1 MRREPQRE
9 DDPLTGGLPAH
20 LPVVEAVQPLLSVA
34 VLETER
40 EPLRSVVPRE
50 MERRERILRTP
61 RRIPPPLVAGQRMKR
76 RSARVA
82 RYLAEMGKRGYI
94 AVDELCAVTGKS
106 RKKIESDL
114 DYMVEKG
121 LLGAGAYLDSG
132 RGIFFRSADAFADYA
147 NATAKKE
154 AVTPKAATEGYAGAL
169 RSANDRIAD
178 PVLSEKIDHLETV
191 AGKIFRE
198 VEEHPEKQQ
207 QAATFLNYYLPTT
220 LKLLDSYAK
229 FEEAGIEGEN
239 LSRAQERIEETM
251 DALIKGFDKQL
262 DDLYR
267 NEAMDIDSDIR
278 VMENMLRRDTASVED
293 DFGLGG
299 VDHVLAQNKNVNI
312 FVFDTEVYSN
322 TGGQA
327 SKASNIGQVAQFAAA
342 GKETKSKSLA
352 EIAMSY
358 GYVYVAQVA
367 MGANA
372 AQTLKAIQEAEAYH
386 GPSLIIGYAPC
397 EMHSIKGGMQ
407 NCQKEMKKA
416 VECGYWNLFRF
427 NPAAEKKFALDSKAP
442 AGGYQ
447 EFLMNEARY
456 SRLTREFPERATVL
470 FAKNEENAKERYEH
484 LLKLVDMY
492 DK

>member
-1 MRREPQRE
+1 MSKDFEYDPETGSFRFDEGDGKTKKKNDVDVGGWILIAALFAFGLWPIGLIALISKLSDKPKKVSSSRGGMRTSTSPNANVTARSTNKVEK
-9 DDPLTGGLPAH
+9 T
-20 LPVVEAVQPLLSVA
+20 VVQTAKKMNRAPKASDKTA
-34 VLETER
+34 
-40 EPLRSVVPRE
+40 
-50 MERRERILRTP
+50 RILVIVGAAIIAIFGISLVTMLGEVIAYGWYSYMMEELFP
-61 RRIPPPLVAGQRMKR
+61 MCGFFAGGVAMLVAGQRMKR

-82 RYLAEMGKRGYI
+82 RYLAVMGERGYI
-94 AVDELCAVTGKS
+94 SVEELCTVTGKS

-121 LLGAGAYLDSG
+121 LLGTGAYLDSG

-154 AVTPKAATEGYAGAL
+154 NVTPKEANEGYAGAL
-169 RSANDRIAD
+169 RAIRSANDRIAD
-178 PVLSEKIDHLETV
+178 AVLSEKIDHLETV

-198 VEEHPEKQQ
+198 VEQHPEKQQ

-299 VDHVLAQNKNVNI
+299 
-312 FVFDTEVYSN
+312 
-322 TGGQA
+322 
-327 SKASNIGQVAQFAAA
+327 AA
-342 GKETKSKSLA
+342 
-352 EIAMSY
+352 
-358 GYVYVAQVA
+358 VQR
-367 MGANA
+367 
-372 AQTLKAIQEAEAYH
+372 
-386 GPSLIIGYAPC
+386 AP
-397 EMHSIKGGMQ
+397 
-407 NCQKEMKKA
+407 
-416 VECGYWNLFRF
+416 
-427 NPAAEKKFALDSKAP
+427 D
-442 AGGYQ
+442 
-447 EFLMNEARY
+447 
-456 SRLTREFPERATVL
+456 
-470 FAKNEENAKERYEH
+470 EE
-484 LLKLVDMY
+484 
-492 DK
+492 

>member
-1 MRREPQRE
+1 MSKDFEYDPESGSFRFDEGGGKTKKKNDVDVGGWILIAALFAFGLWPIGLIALISKLSDKPKKVNSSRGGMRTSTSPNANVSSRSK
-9 DDPLTGGLPAH
+9 
-20 LPVVEAVQPLLSVA
+20 VEK
-34 VLETER
+34 
-40 EPLRSVVPRE
+40 SVVKTAKKMNRAPKTSDKTS
-50 MERRERILRTP
+50 RILSIVGAAITCIFGISLVTMLGEVIAYGWYSYMMEDLFP
-61 RRIPPPLVAGQRMKR
+61 MCGFFAGGVAMLVAGQRMKH

-82 RYLAEMGKRGYI
+82 RYLAVMGERGYI
-94 AVDELCAVTGKS
+94 SVEELCTVTGKS

-121 LLGAGAYLDSG
+121 LLGTGAYLDSG

-154 AVTPKAATEGYAGAL
+154 NVTPKEANEGYAGAL
-169 RSANDRIAD
+169 RAIRSANDRIAD

-198 VEEHPEKQQ
+198 VEQHPEKQQ

-293 DFGLGG
+293 DFGLDG
-299 VDHVLAQNKNVNI
+299 
-312 FVFDTEVYSN
+312 
-322 TGGQA
+322 
-327 SKASNIGQVAQFAAA
+327 AA
-342 GKETKSKSLA
+342 
-352 EIAMSY
+352 
-358 GYVYVAQVA
+358 VQR
-367 MGANA
+367 
-372 AQTLKAIQEAEAYH
+372 
-386 GPSLIIGYAPC
+386 AP
-397 EMHSIKGGMQ
+397 
-407 NCQKEMKKA
+407 
-416 VECGYWNLFRF
+416 
-427 NPAAEKKFALDSKAP
+427 D
-442 AGGYQ
+442 
-447 EFLMNEARY
+447 
-456 SRLTREFPERATVL
+456 
-470 FAKNEENAKERYEH
+470 EE
-484 LLKLVDMY
+484 
-492 DK
+492 

>member
-1 MRREPQRE
+1 MSKDFEY
-9 DDPLTGGLPAH
+9 DPETGSFRFDEGGGKTKKKNDVDVGGWILIAALFAFGLWPIGLIA
-20 LPVVEAVQPLLSVA
+20 LISKLSDKPKKVSSPRSGTRTSTSPNANASSRGKVEKTVVQTAKKMNRAPKTSDK
-34 VLETER
+34 T
-40 EPLRSVVPRE
+40 S
-50 MERRERILRTP
+50 RILSIVGAAITCIFGISLVTMLGEVIAYGWYSYMMEDLFP
-61 RRIPPPLVAGQRMKR
+61 MCGFFAGGVAMLVAGQRMKH

-82 RYLAEMGKRGYI
+82 RYLAVMGKRSYI
-94 AVDELCAVTGKS
+94 SVDELCAVTGKR
-106 RKKIESDL
+106 RKKVESDL

-121 LLGAGAYLDSG
+121 LLGTGAYLDSG

-154 AVTPKAATEGYAGAL
+154 NVTPKEANEGYAGAL
-169 RSANDRIAD
+169 RAIRSANDRIAD

-198 VEEHPEKQQ
+198 VEQHPEKQQ

-299 VDHVLAQNKNVNI
+299 
-312 FVFDTEVYSN
+312 
-322 TGGQA
+322 
-327 SKASNIGQVAQFAAA
+327 AA
-342 GKETKSKSLA
+342 
-352 EIAMSY
+352 
-358 GYVYVAQVA
+358 VQR
-367 MGANA
+367 
-372 AQTLKAIQEAEAYH
+372 
-386 GPSLIIGYAPC
+386 AP
-397 EMHSIKGGMQ
+397 
-407 NCQKEMKKA
+407 
-416 VECGYWNLFRF
+416 
-427 NPAAEKKFALDSKAP
+427 D
-442 AGGYQ
+442 
-447 EFLMNEARY
+447 
-456 SRLTREFPERATVL
+456 
-470 FAKNEENAKERYEH
+470 EE
-484 LLKLVDMY
+484 
-492 DK
+492 

>member
-1 MRREPQRE
+1 MSKDFEY
-9 DDPLTGGLPAH
+9 DPETGSFRFDESGGKTKKKNDVDVGGWLLIAALFAFGLWPIGLIA
-20 LPVVEAVQPLLSVA
+20 LISKLSDKPKKVSSPRSGARTSTSASASSRGKVEK
-34 VLETER
+34 
-40 EPLRSVVPRE
+40 SVVQTAKKMNRAPE
-50 MERRERILRTP
+50 VSNKSASILMIVGAAIAAIFGIGLISEVGEIIAYGWYSYMMEDILPEIGFFAGGITMFA
-61 RRIPPPLVAGQRMKR
+61 AGQRMKR

-82 RYLAEMGKRGYI
+82 RYLAVMGERSYI
-94 AVDELCAVTGKS
+94 GVDELCAVTGKRR
-106 RKKIESDL
+106 RKVENDL

-121 LLGAGAYLDSG
+121 LLGTGAYLDSG

-147 NATAKKE
+147 NAAAKKE
-154 AVTPKAATEGYAGAL
+154 NVTPKEANEGYAGAL
-169 RSANDRIAD
+169 RAIRSANDRIAD

-299 VDHVLAQNKNVNI
+299 
-312 FVFDTEVYSN
+312 
-322 TGGQA
+322 
-327 SKASNIGQVAQFAAA
+327 AA
-342 GKETKSKSLA
+342 
-352 EIAMSY
+352 
-358 GYVYVAQVA
+358 VQR
-367 MGANA
+367 
-372 AQTLKAIQEAEAYH
+372 
-386 GPSLIIGYAPC
+386 AP
-397 EMHSIKGGMQ
+397 
-407 NCQKEMKKA
+407 
-416 VECGYWNLFRF
+416 
-427 NPAAEKKFALDSKAP
+427 D
-442 AGGYQ
+442 
-447 EFLMNEARY
+447 
-456 SRLTREFPERATVL
+456 
-470 FAKNEENAKERYEH
+470 EE
-484 LLKLVDMY
+484 
-492 DK
+492 

>member
-1 MRREPQRE
+1 MSKDFEYDPETGSFHFDESGGKTKKKNDVDVGGWILIAALFAFGLWPIGLIALISKLSDKPKKVNSSRGGMRTSTSPNANVSSRSK
-9 DDPLTGGLPAH
+9 
-20 LPVVEAVQPLLSVA
+20 VEK
-34 VLETER
+34 
-40 EPLRSVVPRE
+40 SVVKTAKKMNRAPKTSDKTA
-50 MERRERILRTP
+50 RILSIVGAAITCIFGISLVTMLGEVIAYGWYSYMMEDLFP
-61 RRIPPPLVAGQRMKR
+61 MCGFFAGGVAMLVAGQRMKH

-82 RYLAEMGKRGYI
+82 RYLAVMGKRGYI
-94 AVDELCAVTGKS
+94 SVEELCTVTGKS

-121 LLGAGAYLDSG
+121 LLGTGAYLDSG

-147 NATAKKE
+147 NETAKKE
-154 AVTPKAATEGYAGAL
+154 NVTPKEANEGYAGAL
-169 RSANDRIAD
+169 RAIRSANDRIAD

-299 VDHVLAQNKNVNI
+299 
-312 FVFDTEVYSN
+312 
-322 TGGQA
+322 
-327 SKASNIGQVAQFAAA
+327 AA
-342 GKETKSKSLA
+342 
-352 EIAMSY
+352 
-358 GYVYVAQVA
+358 VQR
-367 MGANA
+367 
-372 AQTLKAIQEAEAYH
+372 
-386 GPSLIIGYAPC
+386 AP
-397 EMHSIKGGMQ
+397 
-407 NCQKEMKKA
+407 
-416 VECGYWNLFRF
+416 
-427 NPAAEKKFALDSKAP
+427 D
-442 AGGYQ
+442 
-447 EFLMNEARY
+447 
-456 SRLTREFPERATVL
+456 
-470 FAKNEENAKERYEH
+470 EE
-484 LLKLVDMY
+484 
-492 DK
+492 

>member
-1 MRREPQRE
+1 MSKDFEYDPETGSFRFDEGGGKTKKKNDVDVGGWILIAALFAFGLWPIGLIALISKLSDKPKKVNSSRGGMRTSTSPNANVSSRSK
-9 DDPLTGGLPAH
+9 
-20 LPVVEAVQPLLSVA
+20 VEK
-34 VLETER
+34 
-40 EPLRSVVPRE
+40 SVVKTAKKMNRAPKTSDKTS
-50 MERRERILRTP
+50 RILSIVGAAITCIFGISLVTMLGEVIAYGWYSYMMEDLFP
-61 RRIPPPLVAGQRMKR
+61 MCGFFAGGVAMLVAGQRMKH

-82 RYLAEMGKRGYI
+82 RYLAVMGKRSHI

-106 RKKIESDL
+106 RKKVEGDL
-114 DYMVEKG
+114 EFMVEKG

-154 AVTPKAATEGYAGAL
+154 NVTPKEANEGYAGAL
-169 RSANDRIAD
+169 RAIRSANDRIAD
-178 PVLSEKIDHLETV
+178 PALSKKIDHLETV

-299 VDHVLAQNKNVNI
+299 
-312 FVFDTEVYSN
+312 
-322 TGGQA
+322 
-327 SKASNIGQVAQFAAA
+327 AA
-342 GKETKSKSLA
+342 
-352 EIAMSY
+352 
-358 GYVYVAQVA
+358 VQR
-367 MGANA
+367 
-372 AQTLKAIQEAEAYH
+372 
-386 GPSLIIGYAPC
+386 AP
-397 EMHSIKGGMQ
+397 
-407 NCQKEMKKA
+407 
-416 VECGYWNLFRF
+416 
-427 NPAAEKKFALDSKAP
+427 D
-442 AGGYQ
+442 
-447 EFLMNEARY
+447 
-456 SRLTREFPERATVL
+456 
-470 FAKNEENAKERYEH
+470 EE
-484 LLKLVDMY
+484 
-492 DK
+492 

>member
-1 MRREPQRE
+1 MSKDFEYDPESGSFRFDESGGKTKKKNDVDVGGWILIAALFAFGLWPIGLIALISKLSDKPKKVSSSRGGMRTSTSPNANVSSRSK
-9 DDPLTGGLPAH
+9 
-20 LPVVEAVQPLLSVA
+20 VEK
-34 VLETER
+34 
-40 EPLRSVVPRE
+40 SVVKTAKQMNRAPKTSDKTS
-50 MERRERILRTP
+50 RILSIVGAAITCIFGISLVTMLGEVIAYGWYSYMMEDLFP
-61 RRIPPPLVAGQRMKR
+61 MCGFFAGGVAMLVAGQRMKH

-82 RYLAEMGKRGYI
+82 RYLAVMGKRSHI

-106 RKKIESDL
+106 RKKVEGDL
-114 DYMVEKG
+114 EFMVEKG

-147 NATAKKE
+147 NETAKKE
-154 AVTPKAATEGYAGAL
+154 NVTPKEANEGYAGAL
-169 RSANDRIAD
+169 RAIRSANDRIAD

-299 VDHVLAQNKNVNI
+299 
-312 FVFDTEVYSN
+312 
-322 TGGQA
+322 
-327 SKASNIGQVAQFAAA
+327 AA
-342 GKETKSKSLA
+342 
-352 EIAMSY
+352 
-358 GYVYVAQVA
+358 VQR
-367 MGANA
+367 
-372 AQTLKAIQEAEAYH
+372 
-386 GPSLIIGYAPC
+386 AP
-397 EMHSIKGGMQ
+397 
-407 NCQKEMKKA
+407 
-416 VECGYWNLFRF
+416 
-427 NPAAEKKFALDSKAP
+427 D
-442 AGGYQ
+442 
-447 EFLMNEARY
+447 
-456 SRLTREFPERATVL
+456 
-470 FAKNEENAKERYEH
+470 EE
-484 LLKLVDMY
+484 
-492 DK
+492 

>member
-1 MRREPQRE
+1 MSKDFEY
-9 DDPLTGGLPAH
+9 DPETGSFRFDESGGKTKKKNDVDVGGGIIIAALFAFGLWPIGRSA
-20 LPVVEAVQPLLSVA
+20 LISELSDKPKKVSSPRSGTRTSTSPNANVTARSTNKVEKTVVKTAKKMNRAPKASDK
-34 VLETER
+34 T
-40 EPLRSVVPRE
+40 S
-50 MERRERILRTP
+50 RILSIVGAAITAIFGISLVTMLGEVIAYGWYSYMMEELFP
-61 RRIPPPLVAGQRMKR
+61 KCGLIPGGVAMLVAGQRMKR
-76 RSARVA
+76 RSARIA
-82 RYLAEMGKRGYI
+82 RYLAVMGERGYI
-94 AVDELCAVTGKS
+94 SVEELCTVTGKS

-154 AVTPKAATEGYAGAL
+154 NVTPKEANEGYAGAL
-169 RSANDRIAD
+169 RAIRSANDRIAD

-239 LSRAQERIEETM
+239 LSRAQEHIEETM

-299 VDHVLAQNKNVNI
+299 
-312 FVFDTEVYSN
+312 
-322 TGGQA
+322 
-327 SKASNIGQVAQFAAA
+327 AA
-342 GKETKSKSLA
+342 
-352 EIAMSY
+352 
-358 GYVYVAQVA
+358 VQR
-367 MGANA
+367 
-372 AQTLKAIQEAEAYH
+372 
-386 GPSLIIGYAPC
+386 AP
-397 EMHSIKGGMQ
+397 
-407 NCQKEMKKA
+407 
-416 VECGYWNLFRF
+416 
-427 NPAAEKKFALDSKAP
+427 D
-442 AGGYQ
+442 
-447 EFLMNEARY
+447 
-456 SRLTREFPERATVL
+456 
-470 FAKNEENAKERYEH
+470 EE
-484 LLKLVDMY
+484 
-492 DK
+492 

>member
-1 MRREPQRE
+1 MSKDFEYDPETGSFRFDESGGKTKKKNDVDVGGWILIAALFAFGLWPIGLIALISKLSDKPKKVNSSRGGMRTSTSPNANVSSRSTNKVEK
-9 DDPLTGGLPAH
+9 T
-20 LPVVEAVQPLLSVA
+20 VVKTAKKMNRAPKASDK
-34 VLETER
+34 T
-40 EPLRSVVPRE
+40 S
-50 MERRERILRTP
+50 RILSIVGAAITAIFGISLVTMLGEVIAYGWYSYMMEELFP
-61 RRIPPPLVAGQRMKR
+61 MCGFFAGGVAMLVAGQRMKR

-82 RYLAEMGKRGYI
+82 RYLAVMGKRGYI

-154 AVTPKAATEGYAGAL
+154 NVTPKEANEGYAGAL
-169 RSANDRIAD
+169 RAIRSANDRIAD

-198 VEEHPEKQQ
+198 VEQHPEKQQ

-299 VDHVLAQNKNVNI
+299 
-312 FVFDTEVYSN
+312 
-322 TGGQA
+322 
-327 SKASNIGQVAQFAAA
+327 AA
-342 GKETKSKSLA
+342 
-352 EIAMSY
+352 
-358 GYVYVAQVA
+358 VQR
-367 MGANA
+367 
-372 AQTLKAIQEAEAYH
+372 
-386 GPSLIIGYAPC
+386 AP
-397 EMHSIKGGMQ
+397 
-407 NCQKEMKKA
+407 
-416 VECGYWNLFRF
+416 
-427 NPAAEKKFALDSKAP
+427 D
-442 AGGYQ
+442 
-447 EFLMNEARY
+447 
-456 SRLTREFPERATVL
+456 
-470 FAKNEENAKERYEH
+470 EE
-484 LLKLVDMY
+484 
-492 DK
+492 

>member
-1 MRREPQRE
+1 MSKDFEYDPETGSFRFDEGDGKTKKKNDVDVGGWILIAALFAFGLWPIGLIALISKLSDKPKKVNSSRGGRRTSTSPNANVTARSTNKVEK
-9 DDPLTGGLPAH
+9 T
-20 LPVVEAVQPLLSVA
+20 VVQTAKKMNRAPKASDKTA
-34 VLETER
+34 
-40 EPLRSVVPRE
+40 
-50 MERRERILRTP
+50 RILVIVGAAITAIFGISLVTMLGEVIAYGWYSYMMEELFP
-61 RRIPPPLVAGQRMKR
+61 MCGFFAGGVAMLVAGQRMKR

-82 RYLAEMGKRGYI
+82 RYLAVMGERGYI
-94 AVDELCAVTGKS
+94 SVEELCTVTGKS

-121 LLGAGAYLDSG
+121 LLGTGAYLDSG

-154 AVTPKAATEGYAGAL
+154 NVTPKEANEGYAGAL
-169 RSANDRIAD
+169 RAIRSANDRIAD
-178 PVLSEKIDHLETV
+178 AVLSEKIDHLETV

-198 VEEHPEKQQ
+198 VEQHPEKQQ

-299 VDHVLAQNKNVNI
+299 
-312 FVFDTEVYSN
+312 
-322 TGGQA
+322 
-327 SKASNIGQVAQFAAA
+327 AA
-342 GKETKSKSLA
+342 
-352 EIAMSY
+352 
-358 GYVYVAQVA
+358 VQR
-367 MGANA
+367 
-372 AQTLKAIQEAEAYH
+372 
-386 GPSLIIGYAPC
+386 AP
-397 EMHSIKGGMQ
+397 
-407 NCQKEMKKA
+407 
-416 VECGYWNLFRF
+416 
-427 NPAAEKKFALDSKAP
+427 D
-442 AGGYQ
+442 
-447 EFLMNEARY
+447 
-456 SRLTREFPERATVL
+456 
-470 FAKNEENAKERYEH
+470 EE
-484 LLKLVDMY
+484 
-492 DK
+492 

>member
-1 MRREPQRE
+1 MSKDFEYDPETGSFRFDESDGKTKKKNDVDVGGWIIIAALFAFGLWPIGLIALISKLSDKPKKVNSSRGGMRTSTSPNANVSSRSTNKVEK
-9 DDPLTGGLPAH
+9 T
-20 LPVVEAVQPLLSVA
+20 VVKTAKKMNRAPKASDK
-34 VLETER
+34 T
-40 EPLRSVVPRE
+40 S
-50 MERRERILRTP
+50 RILSIVGAAITA
-61 RRIPPPLVAGQRMKR
+61 IFGISLVTMLGEVIAYGWYSYMAEYMLSECGFLAGGIAMFAAGQRMKR
-76 RSARVA
+76 RSARIA
-82 RYLAEMGKRGYI
+82 RYLAVMGERGYI
-94 AVDELCAVTGKS
+94 SVEELCTVTGKS

-154 AVTPKAATEGYAGAL
+154 NVTPKEANEGYAGAL
-169 RSANDRIAD
+169 RAIRSANDRIAD

-299 VDHVLAQNKNVNI
+299 
-312 FVFDTEVYSN
+312 
-322 TGGQA
+322 
-327 SKASNIGQVAQFAAA
+327 AA
-342 GKETKSKSLA
+342 
-352 EIAMSY
+352 
-358 GYVYVAQVA
+358 VQR
-367 MGANA
+367 
-372 AQTLKAIQEAEAYH
+372 
-386 GPSLIIGYAPC
+386 AP
-397 EMHSIKGGMQ
+397 
-407 NCQKEMKKA
+407 
-416 VECGYWNLFRF
+416 
-427 NPAAEKKFALDSKAP
+427 D
-442 AGGYQ
+442 
-447 EFLMNEARY
+447 
-456 SRLTREFPERATVL
+456 
-470 FAKNEENAKERYEH
+470 EE
-484 LLKLVDMY
+484 
-492 DK
+492 

>member
-1 MRREPQRE
+1 MSKDFEY
-9 DDPLTGGLPAH
+9 DPETGSFRFDEGDGKTKKKNDVDVGGWILIAALFAFGLWPIGLIA
-20 LPVVEAVQPLLSVA
+20 LISKLSDKPKKVNSSRGGTRTSTSPNANVTARSTNKVEKTVVKTAKQMNRAPKASDKTA
-34 VLETER
+34 
-40 EPLRSVVPRE
+40 
-50 MERRERILRTP
+50 RILVIVGAAITAIFGISLVTMLGEVIAYGWYSYMMEELFP
-61 RRIPPPLVAGQRMKR
+61 MCGFFAGGVAMLVAGQRMKR

-82 RYLAEMGKRGYI
+82 RYLAVMGERGYI
-94 AVDELCAVTGKS
+94 SVEELCTVTGKS

-121 LLGAGAYLDSG
+121 LLGTGAYLDSG

-154 AVTPKAATEGYAGAL
+154 NVTPKEANEGYAGAL
-169 RSANDRIAD
+169 RAIRSANDRIAD
-178 PVLSEKIDHLETV
+178 AVLSEKIDHLETV

-299 VDHVLAQNKNVNI
+299 
-312 FVFDTEVYSN
+312 
-322 TGGQA
+322 
-327 SKASNIGQVAQFAAA
+327 AA
-342 GKETKSKSLA
+342 
-352 EIAMSY
+352 
-358 GYVYVAQVA
+358 VQR
-367 MGANA
+367 
-372 AQTLKAIQEAEAYH
+372 
-386 GPSLIIGYAPC
+386 AP
-397 EMHSIKGGMQ
+397 
-407 NCQKEMKKA
+407 
-416 VECGYWNLFRF
+416 
-427 NPAAEKKFALDSKAP
+427 D
-442 AGGYQ
+442 
-447 EFLMNEARY
+447 
-456 SRLTREFPERATVL
+456 
-470 FAKNEENAKERYEH
+470 EE
-484 LLKLVDMY
+484 
-492 DK
+492 

>member
-1 MRREPQRE
+1 MSKDFEYDPETGSFRFDESGGKTKKKNDVDVGGWILIAALFAFGLWPIGLIALISKLSDKPKKVNSSRGGMRTSTSPNANVSSRSK
-9 DDPLTGGLPAH
+9 
-20 LPVVEAVQPLLSVA
+20 VEK
-34 VLETER
+34 
-40 EPLRSVVPRE
+40 SVVKTAKQMNLAPKASDKTS
-50 MERRERILRTP
+50 RILMIGGAAITCIFGISLVTMLGEVIAYGWYSYMMEELFP
-61 RRIPPPLVAGQRMKR
+61 MCGFFAGGVAMLVAGQRMKR

-82 RYLAEMGKRGYI
+82 RYLAVMGERGYI
-94 AVDELCAVTGKS
+94 SVEELGTVTGKS

-121 LLGAGAYLDSG
+121 LLGTGAYLDSG

-154 AVTPKAATEGYAGAL
+154 NVTPKEANEGYAGAL
-169 RSANDRIAD
+169 RAIRSANDRIAD
-178 PVLSEKIDHLETV
+178 AVLSEKIDHLETV

-278 VMENMLRRDTASVED
+278 VMENMLRRDTASVEE

-299 VDHVLAQNKNVNI
+299 
-312 FVFDTEVYSN
+312 
-322 TGGQA
+322 
-327 SKASNIGQVAQFAAA
+327 AAA
-342 GKETKSKSLA
+342 
-352 EIAMSY
+352 
-358 GYVYVAQVA
+358 QR
-367 MGANA
+367 
-372 AQTLKAIQEAEAYH
+372 
-386 GPSLIIGYAPC
+386 AP
-397 EMHSIKGGMQ
+397 
-407 NCQKEMKKA
+407 
-416 VECGYWNLFRF
+416 
-427 NPAAEKKFALDSKAP
+427 D
-442 AGGYQ
+442 
-447 EFLMNEARY
+447 
-456 SRLTREFPERATVL
+456 
-470 FAKNEENAKERYEH
+470 EE
-484 LLKLVDMY
+484 
-492 DK
+492 